1 MLDQSLEVVRDLDIL
16 VYILEFDELYYF
28 IKNIFDDEMIHF
40 LSQLTVIY
48 QSQIQQIMHL
58 ELDDACRR
66 LDLLEHI

>member
-16 VYILEFDELYYF
+16 VYILEFDELNYF

-40 LSQLTVIY
+40 LSQLSVIY

-66 LDLLEHI
+66 LDLLEYI

>member
-16 VYILEFDELYYF
+16 VYILEFDELNYF